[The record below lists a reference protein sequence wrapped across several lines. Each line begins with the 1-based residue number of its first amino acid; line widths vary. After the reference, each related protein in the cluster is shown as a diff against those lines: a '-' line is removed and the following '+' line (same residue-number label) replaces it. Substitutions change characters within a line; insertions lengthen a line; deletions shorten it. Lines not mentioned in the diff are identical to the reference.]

1 MGSFVIRF
9 GRETSFF
16 RWARRGE
23 GSSDGRWG
31 YSGWSTLPIPEEPI
45 NLTSL
50 PGVGEVGA
58 AVSGQ
63 GKGLSYPP
71 IAPFLH
77 HFFFFEPPHSHLSH
91 TSDNI
96 FADFPFL
103 FVLFFF
109 RLCFFP
115 LRRSALLTPPTSL
128 FPWHI
133 CNPER
138 RRKKRR
144 RRRRE
149 RKGAARKNGCHC
161 SALMVFCV

>member
-23 GSSDGRWG
+23 KEEEAAGGGPLFQFQKSQSISPPSQEHGWGEGGSPGRG
-31 YSGWSTLPIPEEPI
+31 RASVTRPSLFFLFP
-45 NLTSL
+45 TSL
-50 PGVGEVGA
+50 P
-58 AVSGQ
+58 S
-63 GKGLSYPP
+63 
-71 IAPFLH
+71 H
-77 HFFFFEPPHSHLSH
+77 PHLQQHLSL
-91 TSDNI
+91 I
-96 FADFPFL
+96 FL
-103 FVLFFF
+103 FYFYYLF

-115 LRRSALLTPPTSL
+115 LHRSALLTPPTSL

-138 RRKKRR
+138 RRRK

>member
-16 RWARRGE
+16 GGLGGERRRRRRRVVVHSSNSRRANQSRLPPRSMGGGRGGLQAEE
-23 GSSDGRWG
+23 GPQ
-31 YSGWSTLPIPEEPI
+31 LPAHLSFFLFP
-45 NLTSL
+45 TSL
-50 PGVGEVGA
+50 P
-58 AVSGQ
+58 S
-63 GKGLSYPP
+63 
-71 IAPFLH
+71 H
-77 HFFFFEPPHSHLSH
+77 PHLQQHLSL
-91 TSDNI
+91 I
-96 FADFPFL
+96 FL
-103 FVLFFF
+103 FYFYYLF

-115 LRRSALLTPPTSL
+115 LHRSALLTPPTSL

-138 RRKKRR
+138 RRRK